1 MSGAITIADLDDA
14 RAALDGALLGPAE
27 IAAALGFGRS
37 HVKRGGGDL
46 MPHISSR

>member
-37 HVKRGGGDL
+37 YGNGGGL
-46 MPHISSR
+46 RITRHGG